1 MALTAVRLGLT
12 ASEPGEHALYGG
24 LEIVAD
30 AFALAGGCFGEC
42 DARVGD
48 HPGDDLGHRLD
59 GNVIGV
65 DASLDAA

>member
-30 AFALAGGCFGEC
+30 IPGLSMGAL
-42 DARVGD
+42 
-48 HPGDDLGHRLD
+48 LM
-59 GNVIGV
+59 
-65 DASLDAA
+65 